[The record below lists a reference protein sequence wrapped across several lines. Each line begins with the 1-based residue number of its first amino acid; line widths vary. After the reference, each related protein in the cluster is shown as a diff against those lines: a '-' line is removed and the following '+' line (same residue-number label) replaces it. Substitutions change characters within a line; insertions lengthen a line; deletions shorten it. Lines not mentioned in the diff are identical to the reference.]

1 MQIIPEKAQIVPLI
15 FRGGDG
21 SGQKSPRRGIG
32 LSSVMKSVEK
42 YGGDADFR
50 NEKGRFICRII
61 LNLPRRSSAEELP

>member
-15 FRGGDG
+15 FRGDG